1 MFVKSFVTEL
11 SKKIETVDM
20 QLKEFESKME
30 KINSITS
37 LLTLKTLKD
46 IDSLKKED
54 LVYLEEED
62 YKKILE
68 VLNIENIDNKIK
80 EFLNKKNIIL
90 EYQKQISG
98 EQIDI
103 DMKDV
108 DKALDYFEHELNYI
122 KEYIRDFNDNNK
134 EYYNSLK
141 TSDNLYKK
149 YLEYFK
155 NNKLIKPIYNIE
167 EFNEVI
173 KKSGII
179 TSEKWQLLKYIAQRN
194 LEFKKNS
201 NDDEKIE
208 YSDDEIITFAEEIIK
223 NEESLLKEITPE
235 KVIESLNILEE
246 DETKIK
252 KTYKE
257 DDIIKYQ
264 KIPVIDTLNKILKE
278 TKELLKKEKDE
289 DATKIEKNLKE
300 ILELVDSYN
309 VIKLKVR
316 RYKNAKWYRCTFF
329 TI

>member
-20 QLKEFESKME
+20 QLKEFENKME
-30 KINSITS
+30 KVNSITS
-37 LLTLKTLKD
+37 LLTLKTLKE

-62 YKKILE
+62 YKKILD
-68 VLNIENIDNKIK
+68 VLNIEDIDNKIK

-103 DMKDV
+103 NLKEV

-122 KEYIRDFNDNNK
+122 KEYINDFNDNNK

-201 NDDEKIE
+201 NDKENIE
-208 YSDDEIITFAEEIIK
+208 YSDNEIIAFAEEIIK

-235 KVIESLNILEE
+235 KVVEALNILEE
-246 DETKIK
+246 DESKIK
-252 KTYKE
+252 ETFKE
-257 DDIIKYQ
+257 EDVVKYQ
-264 KIPVIDTLNKILKE
+264 KIPIVDTINKILKE

-300 ILELVDSYN
+300 LLELVDSYN
-309 VIKLKVR
+309 VIKK
-316 RYKNAKWYRCTFF
+316 
-329 TI
+329 IES

>member
-309 VIKLKVR
+309 VIKK
-316 RYKNAKWYRCTFF
+316 
-329 TI
+329 IES

>member
-62 YKKILE
+62 YKKILD
-68 VLNIENIDNKIK
+68 VLNIEDIDNKIK

-103 DMKDV
+103 NLKEV

-122 KEYIRDFNDNNK
+122 KEYINDFNDNNK

-201 NDDEKIE
+201 NDKENIE
-208 YSDDEIITFAEEIIK
+208 YSDNEIIAFAEEIIK

-235 KVIESLNILEE
+235 KVVEALNILEE
-246 DETKIK
+246 DESKIK
-252 KTYKE
+252 ETFKE
-257 DDIIKYQ
+257 EDVVKYQ
-264 KIPVIDTLNKILKE
+264 KIPIVDTINKILKE

-300 ILELVDSYN
+300 LLELVDSYN
-309 VIKLKVR
+309 VIKK
-316 RYKNAKWYRCTFF
+316 
-329 TI
+329 IES